1 MSGSSNHHAQS
12 VLDDLLAPV
21 DESGEAVVLVNSQ
34 GHRFVVMRE
43 EDYRGWRETQYL
55 LSSSA
60 NARVLREAREEPLEE
75 SRDLK
80 DVFDDLAD

>member
-1 MSGSSNHHAQS
+1 MSGASSHHPQS

-55 LSSSA
+55 LSTSA
-60 NARVLREAREEPLEE
+60 NARALREAREEPLGD
-75 SRDLK
+75 SRDLT
-80 DVFDDLAD
+80 DVLDDLAD

>member
-1 MSGSSNHHAQS
+1 MGGVSNQHTQS

-60 NARVLREAREEPLEE
+60 NARILREAREEPLDD

-80 DVFDDLAD
+80 DVLDDLAG